1 MVFAVRLNE
10 CEGCEAGDDLRS
22 LVRQPTQDALTLVCL
37 TLELDA
43 ARVARWLR
51 TTKNRLRCMNGRMD
65 QLLTDALD
73 LPADER
79 SALVVALL
87 DSLEGSTDAAIS
99 DAWKK
104 DLRQRKQALRE
115 GALKAVPWGRSAS
128 ATERTVTR
136 FPVEVLPPAEAE
148 VREAFLWY
156 FERSPLAA
164 DASRTEA
171 LDAIDAPTR

>member
-1 MVFAVRLNE
+1 VRL
-10 CEGCEAGDDLRS
+10 

-43 ARVARWLR
+43 ARVARWWLR
-51 TTKNRLRCMNGRMD
+51 TTENRLRCMNARMD
-65 QLLTDALD
+65 QLLADALD
-73 LPADER
+73 LPVDER

-115 GALKAVPWGRSAS
+115 GALKAVPW
-128 ATERTVTR
+128 
-136 FPVEVLPPAEAE
+136 AEA
-148 VREAFLWY
+148 RARL
-156 FERSPLAA
+156 S
-164 DASRTEA
+164 A
-171 LDAIDAPTR
+171 L